1 MFGRRITLFK
11 LFGFEVK
18 IDISWLILAVL
29 VTFTLAQGFFPY
41 YYRGLSLAAY
51 WWMGIFGALGLFA
64 SIIFHEFW
72 HSIIARKYGLPMKGI
87 TLFIFGGVAEMDDEP
102 PNAKTEFLMSI
113 AGPLSSVFLGFLFF
127 GIKLLIPADGILVPI
142 RAVISYLSYINLI
155 LAAFNMLP
163 AFPLDGGRVLRSVLW
178 KLKNNIRWATNIAS
192 WTGSAFGVTLMV
204 LGILS
209 IFHGNFIGGIW
220 FFIIGMFLRSTAQMS
235 YQQVLLR
242 NILHGKKVR
251 HFTKSNP
258 VSVPPS
264 LSIEQFV
271 EDYFY
276 KYHYKMFPVVE
287 NGDLIG
293 CIDINQV
300 KNVPR
305 NEWGL
310 QLIKE
315 HIGICRPDNTI
326 DPSADALKALSRMRQ
341 TGNNR
346 LIVIE
351 NGKLVGIITLKDI
364 LNYFSAR
371 MDLDEYDIG

>member
-18 IDISWLILAVL
+18 IDISWLILAIL

-41 YYRGLSLAAY
+41 YYRGLSLATY
-51 WWMGIFGALGLFA
+51 WWMGIFGALGLFG

-113 AGPLSSVFLGFLFF
+113 AGPLSSVFLGFFF
-127 GIKLLIPADGILVPI
+127 LGINMLIPGNGIVPI
-142 RAVISYLSYINLI
+142 RGVISYLSYINII
-155 LAAFNMLP
+155 LAIFNMLP
-163 AFPLDGGRVLRSVLW
+163 AFPLDGGRVLRSALW
-178 KLKNNIRWATNIAS
+178 RWKGNIRWATNIAS
-192 WTGSAFGVTLMV
+192 WIGSAFGMTLMI

-220 FFIIGMFLRSTAQMS
+220 FFVIGMFLRSTAQMS

-242 NILHGKKVR
+242 NILQGKKVQ

-264 LSIEQFV
+264 ISIGQFV

-287 NGDLIG
+287 NGELIG

-300 KNVPR
+300 KHIPKS
-305 NEWGL
+305 EWD
-310 QLIKE
+310 QQAIKE
-315 HIGICRPDNTI
+315 HTRTCMPENTI
-326 DPSADALKALSRMRQ
+326 NPSTDALQALSRMRQ

-346 LIVIE
+346 LMVIE
-351 NGKLVGIITLKDI
+351 GDKLIGIVTLNDI

-371 MDLDEYDIG
+371 MDLEEYTGK